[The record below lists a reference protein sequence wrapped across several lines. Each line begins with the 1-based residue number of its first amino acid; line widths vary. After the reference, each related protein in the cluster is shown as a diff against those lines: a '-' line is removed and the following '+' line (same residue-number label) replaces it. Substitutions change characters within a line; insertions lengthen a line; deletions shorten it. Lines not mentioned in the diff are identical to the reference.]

1 MDNFLCNY
9 FECKIMKMLV
19 AFLCN
24 YFECKIMKMLVVFII
39 LKILYL
45 NHLKKIKSKS
55 IFWELEI

>member
-19 AFLCN
+19 A
-24 YFECKIMKMLVVFII
+24 FII